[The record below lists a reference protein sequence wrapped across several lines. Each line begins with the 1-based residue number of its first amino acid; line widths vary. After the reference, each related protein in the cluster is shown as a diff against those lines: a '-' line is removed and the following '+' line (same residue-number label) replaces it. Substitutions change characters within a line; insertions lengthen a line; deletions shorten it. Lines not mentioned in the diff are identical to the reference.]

1 MLFSNN
7 IKAILIDMWPT
18 ILLITV
24 VAFAMRITY
33 IFKNK
38 EKFVLYK
45 DLMFYFF
52 VIYILCLFY
61 VVTFQDVSWSTSNFI
76 PFKEIMRYSIGS
88 SMFYKNVLGN
98 MVMFVPFGFF
108 VSYFLKLEKLYSVTL
123 ITLLTSVTIE
133 ITQLLIG
140 RVFDVDD
147 LLLNLI
153 GGIVGFLLYE
163 LVHKLRIKLPNFL
176 KKDYIYNIIMILLMI
191 LVGFYVVKVV
201 FA

>member
-1 MLFSNN
+1 MLFSDN
-7 IKAILIDMWPT
+7 IKAILTDMWPT

-24 VAFAMRITY
+24 VAFSMRLTY
-33 IFKNK
+33 VFKNK

-45 DLMFYFF
+45 ELMFYFF
-52 VIYILCLFY
+52 IIYILCLFY

-76 PFKEIMRYSIGS
+76 PFKEILRYSIGS
-88 SMFYKNVLGN
+88 SAFYKNVLGN

-108 VSYFLKLEKLYSVTL
+108 VSYFLKLEKVYSITL
-123 ITLLTSVTIE
+123 ITLLTSFTIE
-133 ITQLLIG
+133 ITQLVIG

-153 GGIVGFLLYE
+153 GGIVGYLLYE
-163 LVHKLRIKLPNFL
+163 LIHKVRIKLPNFL
-176 KKDYIYNIIMILLMI
+176 KKDYIYNIIMVLLI
-191 LVGFYVVKVV
+191 IAVGFYVVKVV

>member
-1 MLFSNN
+1 MLFSDN

-24 VAFAMRITY
+24 VALSMRLTY
-33 IFKNK
+33 VLKNK

-52 VIYILCLFY
+52 ITYILCLFY

-76 PFKEIMRYSIGS
+76 PFKEILRYSIGS
-88 SMFYKNVLGN
+88 SLFYKNVLGN

-108 VSYFLKLEKLYSVTL
+108 VSYFLKLEKVYGITL
-123 ITLLTSVTIE
+123 ITLLTSITIE
-133 ITQLLIG
+133 VTQLLIG

-147 LLLNLI
+147 LLLNLV
-153 GGIVGFLLYE
+153 GGVFGYLLYE
-163 LVHKLRIKLPNFL
+163 VIHKVRIKLPNFL
-176 KKDYIYNIIMILLMI
+176 KKDYIYNIIMILLI
-191 LVGFYVVKVV
+191 IVFGFYVVKVV

>member
-7 IKAILIDMWPT
+7 IKAILTDMWPT

-76 PFKEIMRYSIGS
+76 PFKEILRYSIGS

-123 ITLLTSVTIE
+123 ITLITSITIE

-176 KKDYIYNIIMILLMI
+176 KKDYIYNIIMILLII

>member
-1 MLFSNN
+1 MLYSEN
-7 IKAILIDMWPT
+7 IKAILMDMWPT
-18 ILLITV
+18 ILLISV
-24 VAFAMRITY
+24 VAFSMRLTY

-38 EKFVLYK
+38 EKVVLYK

-76 PFKEIMRYSIGS
+76 PFKEILRYNVGS
-88 SMFYKNVLGN
+88 SLFYKNVLGN

-108 VSYFLKLEKLYSVTL
+108 VSYFLKLEKLYGITL

-133 ITQLLIG
+133 VTQLLIG

-153 GGIVGFLLYE
+153 GGVVGFLIY
-163 LVHKLRIKLPNFL
+163 KLIHNVRIKLPNFL
-176 KKDYIYNIIMILLMI
+176 KKDYIYNIIMILLI
-191 LVGFYVVKVV
+191 VLVGFYVVKVV

>member
-7 IKAILIDMWPT
+7 IKAILTDMWPT

-76 PFKEIMRYSIGS
+76 PFKEILRYNIGS

-108 VSYFLKLEKLYSVTL
+108 VSYFLKLEKMYSITL
-123 ITLLTSVTIE
+123 ITILTSVTIE

>member
-7 IKAILIDMWPT
+7 IKAILTDMWPT

-33 IFKNK
+33 IFKSK

-76 PFKEIMRYSIGS
+76 PFKEILRYNIGS

-108 VSYFLKLEKLYSVTL
+108 VSYFLKLEKMYSITL

>member
-1 MLFSNN
+1 MLFSDN
-7 IKAILIDMWPT
+7 IKAILMDMWPT

-24 VAFAMRITY
+24 VALSMRLTY
-33 IFKNK
+33 VLKNK

-52 VIYILCLFY
+52 VTYILCLFY

-76 PFKEIMRYSIGS
+76 PFKEILRYSIGS
-88 SMFYKNVLGN
+88 NLFYKNVLGN

-108 VSYFLKLEKLYSVTL
+108 VSYFLKLEKVYSITL
-123 ITLLTSVTIE
+123 ITLLTSITIE

-147 LLLNLI
+147 LLLNLV
-153 GGIVGFLLYE
+153 GGIFGYLLYE
-163 LVHKLRIKLPNFL
+163 LIHKVRIKLPNFL
-176 KKDYIYNIIMILLMI
+176 KKDYIYNIIMILLI
-191 LVGFYVVKVV
+191 IAFGFYVVKVV